1 MHVRPNVN
9 ERKIKI
15 AADRYGVWLSIVKA
29 IVAVRKTAR
38 MDHETYNSDI
48 GRRRMDFYNNIISQ
62 SKFLHLH
69 TQAHISHVM
78 QATLIH
84 LVQHEPPMKLELPG
98 LQGLGLLQQVT
109 KRLLLG

>member
-15 AADRYGVWLSIVKA
+15 AADKYGVWLSIVKA
-29 IVAVRKTAR
+29 IVAVRKAAR
-38 MDHETYNSDI
+38 MDHETYNFDI
-48 GRRRMDFYNNIISQ
+48 GHRQRDFYSNIISQ

-84 LVQHEPPMKLELPG
+84 LVQLQPPTR
-98 LQGLGLLQQVT
+98 LGLLG
-109 KRLLLG
+109 LW

>member
-15 AADRYGVWLSIVKA
+15 AADKYGVWLSIVKA

-38 MDHETYNSDI
+38 MDHETYNFDI
-48 GRRRMDFYNNIISQ
+48 GRRQRDFYNNIISQ

-84 LVQHEPPMKLELPG
+84 PILLQLPAR
-98 LQGLGLLQQVT
+98 LGLLE
-109 KRLLLG
+109 LW

>member
-62 SKFLHLH
+62 SKFLHLY

-84 LVQHEPPMKLELPG
+84 LVQLQPPMKLELLG
-98 LQGLGLLQQVT
+98 LQELGLLQQVT
-109 KRLLLG
+109 MRLLLG